1 MTLELHGRLARIYRS
16 EPVKFILYTLVML
29 TPLAVATSAI
39 TGDWGL
45 PLLLG
50 FYLLILAAQMIFFV
64 AYVFGLPIAA
74 FFLVMGR
81 L

>member
-1 MTLELHGRLARIYRS
+1 
-16 EPVKFILYTLVML
+16 ML